1 MVDSAKGK
9 AEDVRAGFD
18 TLRVLVDAVDT
29 QLGFFIREK
38 GMFGPYRELI
48 RSHALDIQTMLGV
61 ILHEVCDMEKEQG
74 ELVRMLIHQRTE
86 TEEEA
91 AYMTTA
97 QMRYFIA
104 VAECLSVTEAADRL
118 YLSQPAL
125 SRHIAQM

>member
-48 RSHALDIQTMLGV
+48 RSHALDIQTILRV
-61 ILHEVCDMEKEQG
+61 ILHEVWDMEQEQG

-86 TEEEA
+86 TEED
-91 AYMTTA
+91 T
-97 QMRYFIA
+97 
-104 VAECLSVTEAADRL
+104 
-118 YLSQPAL
+118 
-125 SRHIAQM
+125 

>member
-29 QLGFFIREK
+29 QLGIFIREK
-38 GMFGPYRELI
+38 GMFGPDRELI

-86 TEEEA
+86 TEED
-91 AYMTTA
+91 T
-97 QMRYFIA
+97 
-104 VAECLSVTEAADRL
+104 
-118 YLSQPAL
+118 
-125 SRHIAQM
+125 

>member
-61 ILHEVCDMEKEQG
+61 ILHEVCDREKEQG
-74 ELVRMLIHQRTE
+74 ELERMLIHQRTE
-86 TEEEA
+86 TEED
-91 AYMTTA
+91 T
-97 QMRYFIA
+97 
-104 VAECLSVTEAADRL
+104 
-118 YLSQPAL
+118 
-125 SRHIAQM
+125 

>member
-61 ILHEVCDMEKEQG
+61 ILHEVCYMEKEQG

-86 TEEEA
+86 TEED
-91 AYMTTA
+91 T
-97 QMRYFIA
+97 
-104 VAECLSVTEAADRL
+104 
-118 YLSQPAL
+118 
-125 SRHIAQM
+125 

>member
-61 ILHEVCDMEKEQG
+61 ILHEVCDMEEEQG

-86 TEEEA
+86 TEED
-91 AYMTTA
+91 T
-97 QMRYFIA
+97 
-104 VAECLSVTEAADRL
+104 
-118 YLSQPAL
+118 
-125 SRHIAQM
+125 

>member
-61 ILHEVCDMEKEQG
+61 ILHEVCDMEKEQC

-86 TEEEA
+86 TEED
-91 AYMTTA
+91 T
-97 QMRYFIA
+97 
-104 VAECLSVTEAADRL
+104 
-118 YLSQPAL
+118 
-125 SRHIAQM
+125 

>member
-61 ILHEVCDMEKEQG
+61 ILHEVCDMEKEYG

-86 TEEEA
+86 TEED
-91 AYMTTA
+91 T
-97 QMRYFIA
+97 
-104 VAECLSVTEAADRL
+104 
-118 YLSQPAL
+118 
-125 SRHIAQM
+125 

>member
-61 ILHEVCDMEKEQG
+61 ILHVVCDMEKEQG

-86 TEEEA
+86 TEED
-91 AYMTTA
+91 T
-97 QMRYFIA
+97 
-104 VAECLSVTEAADRL
+104 
-118 YLSQPAL
+118 
-125 SRHIAQM
+125 

>member
-18 TLRVLVDAVDT
+18 TLRVLV
-29 QLGFFIREK
+29 GFFIREK
-38 GMFGPYRELI
+38 GMVGPYRELI

-86 TEEEA
+86 TEED
-91 AYMTTA
+91 T
-97 QMRYFIA
+97 
-104 VAECLSVTEAADRL
+104 
-118 YLSQPAL
+118 
-125 SRHIAQM
+125 

>member
-48 RSHALDIQTMLGV
+48 RSHALDIPW
-61 ILHEVCDMEKEQG
+61 C
-74 ELVRMLIHQRTE
+74 
-86 TEEEA
+86 
-91 AYMTTA
+91 
-97 QMRYFIA
+97 
-104 VAECLSVTEAADRL
+104 C
-118 YLSQPAL
+118 PA
-125 SRHIAQM
+125 SCRGRRSSGGG

>member
-61 ILHEVCDMEKEQG
+61 ILREVCDMEKEQG

-86 TEEEA
+86 TEED
-91 AYMTTA
+91 T
-97 QMRYFIA
+97 
-104 VAECLSVTEAADRL
+104 
-118 YLSQPAL
+118 
-125 SRHIAQM
+125 

>member
-48 RSHALDIQTMLGV
+48 RSHALDMLGV

-86 TEEEA
+86 TEED
-91 AYMTTA
+91 T
-97 QMRYFIA
+97 
-104 VAECLSVTEAADRL
+104 
-118 YLSQPAL
+118 
-125 SRHIAQM
+125 

>member
-48 RSHALDIQTMLGV
+48 RSHALDVQTMLGV
-61 ILHEVCDMEKEQG
+61 ILHEVCDMEMEQG

-86 TEEEA
+86 AGEDT
-91 AYMTTA
+91 
-97 QMRYFIA
+97 
-104 VAECLSVTEAADRL
+104 
-118 YLSQPAL
+118 
-125 SRHIAQM
+125 

>member
-74 ELVRMLIHQRTE
+74 ELVRRLIHQRTE
-86 TEEEA
+86 TEED
-91 AYMTTA
+91 T
-97 QMRYFIA
+97 
-104 VAECLSVTEAADRL
+104 
-118 YLSQPAL
+118 
-125 SRHIAQM
+125 

>member
-74 ELVRMLIHQRTE
+74 EPVRMLIHQRTE
-86 TEEEA
+86 TEED
-91 AYMTTA
+91 T
-97 QMRYFIA
+97 
-104 VAECLSVTEAADRL
+104 
-118 YLSQPAL
+118 
-125 SRHIAQM
+125 

>member
-61 ILHEVCDMEKEQG
+61 ILLRSVTWRRSRASWCECLYIRGQKQK
-74 ELVRMLIHQRTE
+74 RTHNPWKPA
-86 TEEEA
+86 EEA
-91 AYMTTA
+91 GDY
-97 QMRYFIA
+97 
-104 VAECLSVTEAADRL
+104 EGNADF
-118 YLSQPAL
+118 
-125 SRHIAQM
+125 

>member
-48 RSHALDIQTMLGV
+48 RSHALDI
-61 ILHEVCDMEKEQG
+61 
-74 ELVRMLIHQRTE
+74 
-86 TEEEA
+86 
-91 AYMTTA
+91 
-97 QMRYFIA
+97 
-104 VAECLSVTEAADRL
+104 
-118 YLSQPAL
+118 
-125 SRHIAQM
+125 

>member
-29 QLGFFIREK
+29 LLGFFIREK

-61 ILHEVCDMEKEQG
+61 ILHEVCAMEKEQG

-86 TEEEA
+86 TEED
-91 AYMTTA
+91 T
-97 QMRYFIA
+97 
-104 VAECLSVTEAADRL
+104 
-118 YLSQPAL
+118 
-125 SRHIAQM
+125 

>member
-18 TLRVLVDAVDT
+18 TLRVLVDAV
-29 QLGFFIREK
+29 GFFIREK

-86 TEEEA
+86 TEED
-91 AYMTTA
+91 T
-97 QMRYFIA
+97 
-104 VAECLSVTEAADRL
+104 
-118 YLSQPAL
+118 
-125 SRHIAQM
+125 

>member
-48 RSHALDIQTMLGV
+48 RSHALDVQTMLGV
-61 ILHEVCDMEKEQG
+61 ILHEVCDMEKEQV

-86 TEEEA
+86 AGEDT
-91 AYMTTA
+91 
-97 QMRYFIA
+97 
-104 VAECLSVTEAADRL
+104 
-118 YLSQPAL
+118 
-125 SRHIAQM
+125 

>member
-74 ELVRMLIHQRTE
+74 ELGRMLIHQRTE
-86 TEEEA
+86 TEED
-91 AYMTTA
+91 T
-97 QMRYFIA
+97 
-104 VAECLSVTEAADRL
+104 
-118 YLSQPAL
+118 
-125 SRHIAQM
+125 

>member
-74 ELVRMLIHQRTE
+74 ELVRTLIHQRTE
-86 TEEEA
+86 TEED
-91 AYMTTA
+91 T
-97 QMRYFIA
+97 
-104 VAECLSVTEAADRL
+104 
-118 YLSQPAL
+118 
-125 SRHIAQM
+125 

>member
-74 ELVRMLIHQRTE
+74 ELRMLIHQRTE
-86 TEEEA
+86 TEED
-91 AYMTTA
+91 T
-97 QMRYFIA
+97 
-104 VAECLSVTEAADRL
+104 
-118 YLSQPAL
+118 
-125 SRHIAQM
+125 

>member
-48 RSHALDIQTMLGV
+48 RSHALDVLTMLGG
-61 ILHEVCDMEKEQG
+61 ILHEVCDMVQEQG
-74 ELVRMLIHQRTE
+74 ELVRLLIHQRTE
-86 TEEEA
+86 AGEDT
-91 AYMTTA
+91 
-97 QMRYFIA
+97 
-104 VAECLSVTEAADRL
+104 
-118 YLSQPAL
+118 
-125 SRHIAQM
+125 

>member
-61 ILHEVCDMEKEQG
+61 ILHEVSAFTGFWGSCGAVDMPGGLGFPPQ
-74 ELVRMLIHQRTE
+74 
-86 TEEEA
+86 
-91 AYMTTA
+91 
-97 QMRYFIA
+97 
-104 VAECLSVTEAADRL
+104 
-118 YLSQPAL
+118 
-125 SRHIAQM
+125 

>member
-61 ILHEVCDMEKEQG
+61 ILHEVCDMEIG
-74 ELVRMLIHQRTE
+74 RAHV
-86 TEEEA
+86 
-91 AYMTTA
+91 
-97 QMRYFIA
+97 
-104 VAECLSVTEAADRL
+104 
-118 YLSQPAL
+118 
-125 SRHIAQM
+125 